1 MNKISLTLS
10 HKRLPKAK
18 NLRQNYVF
26 KSSYW
31 PATPPSYNLKYK
43 TWKDPLPL
51 EELVQKK
58 TCVADNY
65 IMKTIQLFW

>member
-18 NLRQNYVF
+18 NKKDKIMFSKAVIDLQ
-26 KSSYW
+26 
-31 PATPPSYNLKYK
+31 PHPPT
-43 TWKDPLPL
+43 TWNIKHEPLPL

-58 TCVADNY
+58 TCVAENF
-65 IMKTIQLFW
+65 IMKTIQLVR